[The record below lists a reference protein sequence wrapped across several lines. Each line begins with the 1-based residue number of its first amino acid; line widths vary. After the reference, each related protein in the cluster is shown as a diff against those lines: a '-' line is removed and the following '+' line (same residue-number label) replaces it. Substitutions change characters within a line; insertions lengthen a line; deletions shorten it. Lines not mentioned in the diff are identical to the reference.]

1 MYVFWPYV
9 RLHSWGDHSY
19 IVLLQNCGAQE
30 EANCDRR
37 KKYRKGRRSHIG
49 RAADVCCSGE
59 MNSGALISFV
69 TLPIL
74 LSKIFH
80 IGPQA
85 ASFNFPGTWSE
96 TLRPHLQKC
105 WAPASWR
112 ERSAWSELF
121 NRFQIWWWSG
131 SSIPETRYPKIDYQ
145 CLYITKILLC
155 NLDFCIVIS
164 VRGVLATNSTG
175 DWLSTSA
182 SLQCSI
188 NFSSSLLLWGLQSNI
203 DYCHL
208 CVEQRV
214 ASLRVAW
221 LFFSFFKSSQAL
233 DSCSWKAVLFA

>member
-105 WAPASWR
+105 WAPAT
-112 ERSAWSELF
+112 EGNGQHEVNFLTDF
-121 NRFQIWWWSG
+121 
-131 SSIPETRYPKIDYQ
+131 RYDDEVGPQYLKRDTQ
-145 CLYITKILLC
+145 KLT
-155 NLDFCIVIS
+155 IS
-164 VRGVLATNSTG
+164 VFTLQKPCFAIWISVLWS
-175 DWLSTSA
+175 
-182 SLQCSI
+182 
-188 NFSSSLLLWGLQSNI
+188 
-203 DYCHL
+203 L
-208 CVEQRV
+208 CVAYWQ
-214 ASLRVAW
+214 
-221 LFFSFFKSSQAL
+221 QTAL
-233 DSCSWKAVLFA
+233 VID